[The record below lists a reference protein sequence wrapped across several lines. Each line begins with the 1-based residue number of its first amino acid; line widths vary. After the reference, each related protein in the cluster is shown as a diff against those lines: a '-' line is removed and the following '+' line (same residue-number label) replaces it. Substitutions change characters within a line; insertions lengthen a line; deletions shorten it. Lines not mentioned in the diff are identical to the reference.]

1 MEDPL
6 EYKNFKEYISN
17 LINGNYARHFEKQLS
32 ELLRPFKI
40 EVLSPV
46 IPIGVHAIIIH
57 QLMLK
62 FEFPLLVNEKFIKE
76 LRHNS
81 FKNNWLFDQLSSF

>member
-1 MEDPL
+1 M
-6 EYKNFKEYISN
+6 
-17 LINGNYARHFEKQLS
+17 
-32 ELLRPFKI
+32 
-40 EVLSPV
+40 EVLSPI
-46 IPIGVHAIIIH
+46 IPVGVHAIIVH

-81 FKNNWLFDQLSSF
+81 FMNSWLFDQLSSF